1 MTPKARA
8 TTGSLSSTMAVASV
22 TARPIAACRSDTAR
36 RFSPH
41 AHAIASNATTPSAD
55 CNCSMNPPIPITR
68 LCQRRAAAQ
77 CRVAVA
83 GVDNRTVVG
92 HASVMSSTETVGA
105 RDLLRDASFL
115 FFLASRSLSR
125 FSSQIA
131 AVVIGWQIYDIT
143 GSAFDL
149 GMVGLVQFVPTALL
163 VFVAGHAA
171 DRFERKRV
179 VQLCQLA
186 ETLTALFLAVST
198 YAGWLDAVQIYIATF
213 IIGIAGA
220 FESPAT
226 SALLPLIAPQG
237 SLQRATAVSSGAA
250 QVATITGPAIGG
262 LAYVFA
268 PSLPYLII
276 VVFWLAGAILTG
288 FLRPAQQATLKEAK
302 ANDDLYAGVR
312 FIRNNAAILGTISL
326 DLFAVLLG
334 GVTALLPIYARDIL
348 QTGPLGLGILRAAPA
363 VGALFMTI
371 VLARHTIN
379 RHVGLRMF
387 QAVIIFGAATVIFAL
402 SQWMWLSVAS
412 LAILGAADTVSVVI
426 RFSLVQL
433 STPDEMRGRV
443 GAVNFLFINAS
454 NQLGQ
459 FESGVTAALFGTVPA
474 AVLGGIGTV
483 AIALLWMKL
492 FPSLRKVER
501 LE

>member
-1 MTPKARA
+1 LQHESPSTPHDY
-8 TTGSLSSTMAVASV
+8 AS
-22 TARPIAACRSDTAR
+22 AAR
-36 RFSPH
+36 RRNAVLLWRTLTLLPPSAT
-41 AHAIASNATTPSAD
+41 AHA
-55 CNCSMNPPIPITR
+55 
-68 LCQRRAAAQ
+68 
-77 CRVAVA
+77 
-83 GVDNRTVVG
+83 
-92 HASVMSSTETVGA
+92 MSSTVTVGA
-105 RDLLRDASFL
+105 RELLRDGSFL
-115 FFLASRSLSR
+115 FFLLSRGLSR
-125 FSSQIA
+125 FSSQVA
-131 AVVIGWQIYDIT
+131 AVAIGWQIYDIT

-149 GMVGLVQFVPTALL
+149 GMVGLVQFLPTALL

-179 VQLCQLA
+179 VQLCQVA
-186 ETLTALFLAVST
+186 EALTALFLAVST

-213 IIGIAGA
+213 VIGIAGA

-226 SALLPLIAPQG
+226 AALLPLIAPQG

-250 QVATITGPAIGG
+250 QIATITGPAIGG

-276 VVFWLAGAILTG
+276 VVFWLAGAVLTG
-288 FLRPAQQATLKEAK
+288 FLRPAQQAKLKDERAD
-302 ANDDLYAGVR
+302 DDLYAGVR
-312 FIRNNAAILGTISL
+312 FIRNNPAVLGTISL

>member
-1 MTPKARA
+1 
-8 TTGSLSSTMAVASV
+8 
-22 TARPIAACRSDTAR
+22 
-36 RFSPH
+36 
-41 AHAIASNATTPSAD
+41 
-55 CNCSMNPPIPITR
+55 
-68 LCQRRAAAQ
+68 
-77 CRVAVA
+77 
-83 GVDNRTVVG
+83 
-92 HASVMSSTETVGA
+92 MSSTVTVGA
-105 RDLLRDASFL
+105 RDLLRDTSFL
-115 FFLASRSLSR
+115 FFLLSRSLSR

-149 GMVGLVQFVPTALL
+149 GMVGLVQFLPTALL
-163 VFVAGHAA
+163 VFVAGHTA

-179 VQLCQLA
+179 VQLCQVA
-186 ETLTALFLAVST
+186 EALTALFLAVST
-198 YAGWLDAVQIYIATF
+198 YAGSLDAVQIYIATF
-213 IIGIAGA
+213 VIGIAGA

-226 SALLPLIAPQG
+226 AALLPLIAPQG

-268 PSLPYLII
+268 PSLPYLIT
-276 VVFWLAGAILTG
+276 VAFWLAGAVLTG
-288 FLRPAQQATLKEAK
+288 ALRPAQQTMMKEQSAD
-302 ANDDLYAGVR
+302 DDLYAGVR
-312 FIRNNAAILGTISL
+312 FIRNNPAILGTISL

-334 GVTALLPIYARDIL
+334 GVVALLPIYARDIL
-348 QTGPLGLGILRAAPA
+348 EAGPLGLGILRAAPA
-363 VGALFMTI
+363 VGALFMTV

-387 QAVIIFGAATVIFAL
+387 QAVIIFGAATVVFAL
-402 SQWMWLSVAS
+402 SKWMWLSAVS

-433 STPDEMRGRV
+433 ATPDEMRGRV

-459 FESGVTAALFGTVPA
+459 FESGVTAALLGTVPA
-474 AVLGGIGTV
+474 AVLGGVGTI

-492 FPSLRKVER
+492 FPSLRKVQR